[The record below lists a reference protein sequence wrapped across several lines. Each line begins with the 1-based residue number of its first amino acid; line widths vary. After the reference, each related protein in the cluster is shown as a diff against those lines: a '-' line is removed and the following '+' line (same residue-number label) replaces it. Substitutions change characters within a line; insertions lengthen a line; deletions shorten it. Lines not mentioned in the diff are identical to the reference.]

1 MEQMKEKSD
10 EDCVKILIGNK
21 VDLAVTFM
29 VDRGQGGQFRISQ
42 ATSRPLW
49 Y

>member
-1 MEQMKEKSD
+1 MERIKEKSD

-29 VDRGQGGQFRISQ
+29 VD
-42 ATSRPLW
+42 SRAGKSVSNKPSH
-49 Y
+49 